1 MTGPLSFSISAEQEA
16 LVEVA
21 RGFGERRLAAYYKQR
36 EEEGAVRPR
45 DIAGDGRSWT
55 VRG

>member
-21 RGFGERRLAAYYKQR
+21 GGFAEQQLAPADHCPTQGRPPRGLAMTP
-36 EEEGAVRPR
+36 EGIR
-45 DIAGDGRSWT
+45 
-55 VRG
+55 